1 MERISGEPFAEY
13 VRGHIFD
20 PLGME
25 TAVYDV
31 SEASSP
37 AMPYVAFLGIPIP
50 MGDYEIGSRGAGGIR
65 TSIAD
70 LSRFAIALMNEGAF
84 GAARIL
90 SPASIAEMQTTQY
103 PDHLVQDF
111 QYGLGWSVYVETGYG
126 GHAGGAFGGRAMARI
141 RMADRTAVVYAY
153 NRLNPMFPPFA
164 APGFTY
170 AGDRLEA
177 MLWKLADSFRKSD

>member
-1 MERISGEPFAEY
+1 M
-13 VRGHIFD
+13 
-20 PLGME
+20 
-25 TAVYDV
+25 YDV

-70 LSRFAIALMNEGAF
+70 LSRFVIALMNEGAF

-141 RMADRTAVVYAY
+141 LMADRTAVVYAY